1 MCYQGAGVLLCML
14 YQCVCGSAIVCVW
27 AVRQAGG
34 HWLKPQPGAN
44 TPVTA
49 RSCSQGRG
57 LSAVEVGSCGGW
69 GGAGGGMCWV
79 VDGQQAKCCFDSV
92 PGSAAPAYSGAC
104 ALFWST
110 CCNGIHNQR
119 TTVWRVLTC
128 FMHIQ
133 CRKHAILCIN
143 HMPDAWYACACAH
156 EDGGQP
162 TAMNNMHCCCAVGSR
177 LRPPPVRTLC
187 LL

>member
-1 MCYQGAGVLLCML
+1 MCYQGAGVPLCML
-14 YQCVCGSAIVCVW
+14 YQCVCESAIVCVW

-57 LSAVEVGSCGGW
+57 LSAVKVGSCGCW

-79 VDGQQAKCCFDSV
+79 VDGQRAKCYFDSV

-104 ALFWST
+104 ALFWKNMLQWHT
-110 CCNGIHNQR
+110 
-119 TTVWRVLTC
+119 
-128 FMHIQ
+128 
-133 CRKHAILCIN
+133 
-143 HMPDAWYACACAH
+143 
-156 EDGGQP
+156 QP
-162 TAMNNMHCCCAVGSR
+162 TNDCVESVDMLHAHTVQEACYIMHQPHAGCMVCMRLCA
-177 LRPPPVRTLC
+177 
-187 LL
+187 